1 MIPKRL
7 LARAGA
13 LVLLLMVFAQ
23 TIFAQGKTVTGKVTD
38 SKDGSPVPNASVTIK
53 GTNLGTT
60 TDAGGNFRIAVENN
74 AVLVITSVGFG
85 STEVTVGT
93 QTQLTIQ
100 LTSTQGTLNEARQW
114 QPHSYSWRCFA
125 QCK

>member
-100 LTSTQGTLNEARQW
+100 LTSAQGTLNEVMV
-114 QPHSYSWRCFA
+114 HNV
-125 QCK
+125 KEI